1 MKKLVLIIIL
11 GAAGYAAWYFRPEP
25 QTPAAS
31 GRGSG
36 GKPGDLPP
44 VPVVAGKVEKKDIPI
59 YIGGLGNVVGY
70 NTVTVRTRVDG
81 QLDKVAFTEGQDVHV
96 GDLLA
101 QIDPRPFKAALE
113 QAVAK
118 KNQDEAQLA
127 NAKLD
132 VDRYSTLL
140 EQKAVTTQKVDTQ
153 KALVAQLDATVKADD
168 AAIESARVQLDYTT
182 INSPIDGRAGI
193 RLVDQGNVV
202 HAADGTGLV
211 VITQLHPI
219 YVVFTLPEQNLQAI
233 QREMSKGPL
242 SVIALGRDNNTELGK
257 GSLSV
262 VDNQI
267 DMTTGTIKL
276 KATFP
281 NDDLQ
286 LWPGQFVNVR
296 LLVTTKK
303 DGIVVPG
310 SVVQR
315 GPDST
320 FAFVIKEDDSVEIR
334 PIKVAQFEDGK
345 ALIEEGLSVGERV
358 VVDGQYRLQ
367 PGSRVK
373 LGGAKPGAGKPEG
386 KGKLEGDS
394 KPASAGKPDE
404 TSSAPGGGKGKP

>member
-1 MKKLVLIIIL
+1 
-11 GAAGYAAWYFRPEP
+11 
-25 QTPAAS
+25 
-31 GRGSG
+31 
-36 GKPGDLPP
+36 
-44 VPVVAGKVEKKDIPI
+44 
-59 YIGGLGNVVGY
+59 
-70 NTVTVRTRVDG
+70 
-81 QLDKVAFTEGQDVHV
+81 
-96 GDLLA
+96 
-101 QIDPRPFKAALE
+101 
-113 QAVAK
+113 
-118 KNQDEAQLA
+118 
-127 NAKLD
+127 
-132 VDRYSTLL
+132 
-140 EQKAVTTQKVDTQ
+140 
-153 KALVAQLDATVKADD
+153 
-168 AAIESARVQLDYTT
+168 
-182 INSPIDGRAGI
+182 
-193 RLVDQGNVV
+193 
-202 HAADGTGLV
+202 
-211 VITQLHPI
+211 
-219 YVVFTLPEQNLQAI
+219 
-233 QREMSKGPL
+233 MSKGPL

-334 PIKVAQFEDGK
+334 SIKVAQFEDGK

-386 KGKLEGDS
+386 KGKLEGDL

-404 TSSAPGGGKGKP
+404 TSSAPSGGKGKP